1 MRSAHAF
8 VICGP
13 TAVGKGCI
21 IEQLLLAVPELW
33 YSVSATTRHPRP
45 GEVEGKNYYFVTP
58 ERFDELVAAGGMLEW
73 AQVHGEH
80 RYGTPRQPVT
90 EKLAAGRDVLL
101 ELDLAGARQV
111 RESLPQAIQ
120 IFVAPPTWQEL
131 EARLIGRG
139 TESEVERNRR
149 LQTAK
154 VELAAQDEFDYVIV
168 NDTVAQATAELVQI
182 VRANQ

>member
-1 MRSAHAF
+1 MASTHAF

-13 TAVGKGCI
+13 TAVGKGSI
-21 IEQLLLAVPELW
+21 IERLLVAVPELW

-45 GEVEGKNYYFVTP
+45 GEIEGKNYYFVTP
-58 ERFDELVAAGGMLEW
+58 QRFDELVASGGMLEW

-80 RYGTPRQPVT
+80 RYGTPRQPVIDR
-90 EKLAAGRDVLL
+90 LAAGRDVLL

-120 IFVAPPTWQEL
+120 IFVAPPTWQDL

-139 TESEVERNRR
+139 TESTQERARR

-154 VELAAQDEFDYVIV
+154 VELAAQGEFDYVIV
-168 NDTVAQATAELVQI
+168 NDTVAQATEELVQI
-182 VRANQ
+182 IRANQ